1 MMEHIYLPSG
11 RAVVTSRKTEVL
23 SIKTTKTIKVALRQM
38 GEREH
43 RSMAN
48 MLEALVMDYYARHG
62 LTMPTDE
69 EISTVSEEPTSQGRP

>member
-1 MMEHIYLPSG
+1 M
-11 RAVVTSRKTEVL
+11 

-62 LTMPTDE
+62 LTSP
-69 EISTVSEEPTSQGRP
+69 P